1 MDACTLGNGK
11 MINNMGMDQRSGLM
25 ELNSEGSTGMVRNLV
40 EEDSNGLME
49 THMMATLKI
58 T

>member
-1 MDACTLGNGK
+1 MDVYTLGNGK
-11 MINNMGMDQRSGLM
+11 MINNMGMVQRSGLM
-25 ELNSEGSTGMVRNLV
+25 ELNSEGSTDMVRNLV